1 MKNQQ
6 SLEVTPKK
14 KARKNVWDYIA
25 AAAFILVGIYYLS
38 TQRASQG
45 AIYILVGL
53 FFFYIT
59 RYREKKKK

>member
-14 KARKNVWDYIA
+14 KARNNVWDYIA
-25 AAAFILVGIYYLS
+25 AAAFILAGIYFLS

-45 AIYILVGL
+45 AIYVLVGL

-59 RYREKKKK
+59 IYREKKKK